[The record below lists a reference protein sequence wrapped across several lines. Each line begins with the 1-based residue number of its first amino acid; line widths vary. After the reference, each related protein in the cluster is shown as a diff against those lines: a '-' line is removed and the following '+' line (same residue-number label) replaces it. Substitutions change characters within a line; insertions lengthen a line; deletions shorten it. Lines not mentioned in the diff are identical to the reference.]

1 MSVRSGCLVNLL
13 KEVHENW
20 IQIGLNDKQGLVPR
34 NYIIQLRD
42 IYKCQALNTFKAKS
56 SRQLSIS
63 RVNYMLR
70 TKICVL
76 LTSSHRLPIN
86 SH

>member
-42 IYKCQALNTFKAKS
+42 IYKCQALNTFNKHTNIRVSKEIVKKS
-56 SRQLSIS
+56 II
-63 RVNYMLR
+63 NP
-70 TKICVL
+70 L
-76 LTSSHRLPIN
+76 LYF
-86 SH
+86 